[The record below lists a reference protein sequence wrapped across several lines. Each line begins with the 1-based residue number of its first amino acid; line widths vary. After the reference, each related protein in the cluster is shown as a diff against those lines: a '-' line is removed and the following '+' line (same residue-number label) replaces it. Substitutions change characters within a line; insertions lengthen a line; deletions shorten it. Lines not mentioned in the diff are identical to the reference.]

1 VLRYTDLRAWDAAG
15 RVLAAGMVVHLLH
28 AYDTSSSHHETCRAW
43 LESAFNTDETIALP
57 WQTILAFVRI
67 STSPRAVKHP
77 LSSANA
83 CTIVGTWLERANVV
97 VVNAADRFWNIL
109 RQQILDA
116 QVSGPLVTDAALV
129 ALAIEQGAILCSTYR
144 DFRRFQGL
152 KLVDPIQ
159 PVS

>member
-1 VLRYTDLRAWDAAG
+1 MKLLDANI
-15 RVLAAGMVVHLLH
+15 LLY
-28 AYDTSSSHHETCRAW
+28 AYDTSSSHHEICRAW
-43 LESAFNTDETIALP
+43 LESAFNADEMIALP

-67 STSPRAVKHP
+67 STNPRAVKHP

-83 CTIVGTWLERANVV
+83 CAIVGTWLERPNVV
-97 VVNAADRFWNIL
+97 VINAADRFWNIL

-116 QVSGPLVTDAALV
+116 QVSGPLVTDAALA
-129 ALAIEQGAILCSTYR
+129 ALAIEQGATLCSTDR

-159 PVS
+159 PVN